1 VQRNPALEEATLL
14 PDTDNLPKP
23 EELLNDYARRLERHR
38 AGRTVLWLEL
48 SQLARENRHPSD
60 IQLAANLM
68 APLAKRFHG
77 EVFALGNADVVVCLK
92 EPKWKEVETVLFDLK
107 FSLAHD
113 PLMKRADTEGNSVFL
128 KVYDIGEAYE
138 AFRARTLAGL
148 RTDDDNYPVPP
159 APANDQPNPTARLVF
174 SREEMIRRA
183 RSQGIAGHVDTPQGR
198 IAVERLLDRHTIGTL
213 SDSLKPKHWGYRE
226 SVNADALDAF
236 DQIATMFARRQ
247 ISEAQAFAEVERN
260 VLPGLASHL
269 GTNGAETGVLALH
282 LEALMSPEFLLF
294 ERQMAELGPSRPG
307 ILMRVEEL
315 DLDPETGAYIRNVL
329 RQFGYAVGICGI
341 NLGVAARN
349 VDLLTGFDLVEI
361 THTSEI
367 GIEDA
372 KRLASVIAKLGAKR
386 AILTGMRTEAQ
397 LKAARQAGAQF
408 VAGPI
413 VDALA

>member
-1 VQRNPALEEATLL
+1 
-14 PDTDNLPKP
+14 
-23 EELLNDYARRLERHR
+23 
-38 AGRTVLWLEL
+38 
-48 SQLARENRHPSD
+48 
-60 IQLAANLM
+60 
-68 APLAKRFHG
+68 
-77 EVFALGNADVVVCLK
+77 
-92 EPKWKEVETVLFDLK
+92 
-107 FSLAHD
+107 
-113 PLMKRADTEGNSVFL
+113 
-128 KVYDIGEAYE
+128 
-138 AFRARTLAGL
+138 
-148 RTDDDNYPVPP
+148 
-159 APANDQPNPTARLVF
+159 
-174 SREEMIRRA
+174 
-183 RSQGIAGHVDTPQGR
+183 
-198 IAVERLLDRHTIGTL
+198 
-213 SDSLKPKHWGYRE
+213 
-226 SVNADALDAF
+226 
-236 DQIATMFARRQ
+236 
-247 ISEAQAFAEVERN
+247 
-260 VLPGLASHL
+260 
-269 GTNGAETGVLALH
+269 
-282 LEALMSPEFLLF
+282 LF

-372 KRLASVIAKLGAKR
+372 KRLANVIAKLGAKR